1 MIYSTKYSE
10 QQAVLVLKAGSVWSW
25 GSFEPYHGL
34 RLWYCL
40 RTLIY
45 PSYIISDVYG
55 HRSPKNVQ
63 KWLIFPSELFKWTD
77 ACAYLFCTLANLCTK
92 KIAAKPLLILQIS
105 NFQSHVFF
113 SGDVSHFPCNPK
125 IFQVISLATKN
136 FPIEFL
142 CSKGWVSK
150 MCDSVID
157 ILYSD
162 HCSKRNWFGKCLG
175 HKGNDLGHE
184 GNKRRYWNL

>member
-1 MIYSTKYSE
+1 LCRSGWYFHQNYWNGLMYVHI
-10 QQAVLVLKAGSVWSW
+10 
-25 GSFEPYHGL
+25 SFVRWP
-34 RLWYCL
+34 
-40 RTLIY
+40 T
-45 PSYIISDVYG
+45 
-55 HRSPKNVQ
+55 
-63 KWLIFPSELFKWTD
+63 
-77 ACAYLFCTLANLCTK
+77 CAQ

-162 HCSKRNWFGKCLG
+162 HCSKRNWFGKFLG
-175 HKGNDLGHE
+175 HKGNDLGHK